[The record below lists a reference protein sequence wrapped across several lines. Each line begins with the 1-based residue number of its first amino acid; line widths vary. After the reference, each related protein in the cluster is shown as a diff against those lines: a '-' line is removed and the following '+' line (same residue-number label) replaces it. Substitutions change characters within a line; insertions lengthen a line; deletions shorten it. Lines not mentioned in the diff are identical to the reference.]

1 MVELAAK
8 QRKKMLL
15 IVLLDLAIRIV
26 TAVIFLLSVTVVKMA
41 RLFLVLMGN
50 CALTELYLE
59 VETYIYSHRPYDEI
73 QFGYSILIYF
83 LWLSMFFI
91 TECTTDNDCNNG
103 FLCRSGSCSK
113 LLSFPSFQL
122 PD

>member
-8 QRKKMLL
+8 RRKKMLL
-15 IVLLDLAIRIV
+15 TVLLDIAIRIV

-83 LWLSMFFI
+83 LWLSLFFYYRVH
-91 TECTTDNDCNNG
+91 N
-103 FLCRSGSCSK
+103 R
-113 LLSFPSFQL
+113 
-122 PD
+122 

>member
-73 QFGYSILIYF
+73 LTEEFGYSILIYF
-83 LWLSMFFI
+83 LWLSLFFYYRVH
-91 TECTTDNDCNNG
+91 N
-103 FLCRSGSCSK
+103 R
-113 LLSFPSFQL
+113 
-122 PD
+122 